1 MHSFFVYTRKQTKRE
16 HTSVPSGRWQSC
28 PVQEIWP
35 PFAAVGTMPPVSP
48 SLSPPKSFPHQ
59 PAGTEGKTER
69 RDVCQDGRGVLSWC
83 YPGEAGL
90 TRTDTDRFTG
100 FG

>member
-48 SLSPPKSFPHQ
+48 SLSPPKSFPHR

-69 RDVCQDGRGVLSWC
+69 EEMSVRTAEVFYHGVIQGRLG
-83 YPGEAGL
+83 
-90 TRTDTDRFTG
+90 
-100 FG
+100 